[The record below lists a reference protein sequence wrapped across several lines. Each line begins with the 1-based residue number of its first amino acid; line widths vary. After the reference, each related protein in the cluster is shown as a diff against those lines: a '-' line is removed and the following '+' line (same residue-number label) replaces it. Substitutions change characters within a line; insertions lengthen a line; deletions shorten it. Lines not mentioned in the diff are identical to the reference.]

1 MEYPGDSLLK
11 NMAINMSPWHIN
23 YCIHISLKHSY
34 IFFENPRVA
43 CSYTKKVLQRFECY
57 HTPMA
62 IPSNTNDRDLS
73 PFIQVFQLVANKW
86 GSEQAEQQ
94 LLNVMTSPNI
104 FRFTF
109 VRNPF
114 TRTLSCYLS
123 KASPSSSAIN
133 KDIQLPKLG
142 FPKGHEGI
150 TFREFLLAIS
160 KQKLLEM
167 DIHWRPQFSQV
178 FYDTIKYSFIGRYE
192 TFEEDFKKALKH
204 IFPNISIEGSFLVD
218 NSDTG
223 NITNATNRLEE
234 FYGPEEFKLVCS
246 IYEKD
251 FKIFNYQPELPHI
264 K

>member
-1 MEYPGDSLLK
+1 MKRLDVGLLN
-11 NMAINMSPWHIN
+11 NMATKMSYWHIN
-23 YCIHISLKHSY
+23 YCVHISLKHSY
-34 IFFENPRVA
+34 TFFENPRVA
-43 CSYTKKVLQRFECY
+43 CSYTKKILQRFECHY
-57 HTPMA
+57 TPMA
-62 IPSNTNDRDLS
+62 IPSSTNDRNLS
-73 PFIQVFQLVANKW
+73 PFIQVFQLDT
-86 GSEQAEQQ
+86 EQ
-94 LLNVMTSPNI
+94 LLNVMTSPNM

-114 TRTLSCYLS
+114 TRALSCYLS

-178 FYDTIKYSFIGRYE
+178 FYDTIKYSFIGRFE
-192 TFEEDFKKALKH
+192 TFGEDFKKTLKH
-204 IFPNISIEGSFLVD
+204 ILPNFSIEGSFSE
-218 NSDTG
+218 NPDTR
-223 NITNATNRLEE
+223 NVTNATNRIEE
-234 FYGPEEFKLVCS
+234 FYGQEEFRLVCN

-251 FKIFNYQPELPHI
+251 FKTFNYQPELPHI

>member
-1 MEYPGDSLLK
+1 MEQPGVSLLK
-11 NMAINMSPWHIN
+11 NMATNMSYWHIN
-23 YCIHISLKHSY
+23 YCVHISLKHSY

-43 CSYTKKVLQRFECY
+43 CSYTKKILQRFECY
-57 HTPMA
+57 NTPMA
-62 IPSNTNDRDLS
+62 IPSSTNDREQS
-73 PFIQVFQLVANKW
+73 PFTQVFQL
-86 GSEQAEQQ
+86 QAEQQ
-94 LLNVMTSPNI
+94 LFNVMTSPKI

-114 TRTLSCYLS
+114 SRALSCYLS

-133 KDIQLPKLG
+133 KEIQLPKLG

-167 DIHWRPQFSQV
+167 DIHWRPQFSQI
-178 FYDTIKYSFIGRYE
+178 FFDTIKYSFIGRFE
-192 TFEEDFKKALKH
+192 TFEEDFKKALQH
-204 IFPNISIEGSFLVD
+204 IFPNLSFEGAFSEG
-218 NSDTG
+218 NPNAK
-223 NITNATNRLEE
+223 NITNATNRLAE
-234 FYGPEEFKLVCS
+234 FYGPEEFELVCS

-251 FKIFNYQPELPHI
+251 FKTFNYQPKLPHI